1 MNETELPDL
10 KYLKHAQINKIL
22 WDKMIL
28 ESSNGLVY
36 GSTWYLDAV
45 TGDNWDALVSDDY
58 SWMMP
63 LPIKNKFGIQY
74 LPTPVFVQQLGI
86 FGPGPFTVELS
97 NHFIK
102 HLSANIKLIE
112 YQLNSDNLNP
122 SLAEFEIRSRT
133 NIIKKLPLE
142 RQTIISEF
150 SDNTQRNIK
159 KAEKMKVRF
168 GNASIRQMIKL
179 FQDYKEKEIS
189 GWDISHYNIL
199 DRLYNVCMLRKFGT
213 SIGAYNNNG
222 ELIAGAFITEWK
234 SRATFIF
241 SCNSPE
247 GKENG
252 ALPAL
257 IHHYMQQAPSQM
269 EIFDFEGS
277 DQEGLARFYMSFGSI
292 ETKYVHLKLNRL
304 PFYMRWLKP

>member
-1 MNETELPDL
+1 MNETELPEL
-10 KYLKHAQINKIL
+10 RYLKNAQINKVL
-22 WDKMIL
+22 WDKKML

-45 TGDNWDALVSDDY
+45 TDDNWNALVSDDY

-63 LPIKNKFGIQY
+63 LPIKKKYGFRY
-74 LPTPVFVQQLGI
+74 LPTPLFVQQLGI

-122 SLAEFEIRSRT
+122 SLSEFEIRSRT
-133 NIIKKLPLE
+133 NIIKKLPIQRE
-142 RQTIISEF
+142 TIISEF
-150 SDNTQRNIK
+150 SENTQRNIK
-159 KAEKMKVRF
+159 KAGKSNVHF

-179 FQDYKEKEIS
+179 FQNHKEKEIA
-189 GWDISHYNIL
+189 GWKTNHYNTL
-199 DRLYNVCMLRKFGT
+199 DRLYNMCMIRKYGA
-213 SIGAYNNNG
+213 SIGAYDNNG
-222 ELIAGAFITEWK
+222 ELIAGAFITEYK
-234 SRATFIF
+234 NRATFIF

-247 GKENG
+247 GKESG

-257 IHHYMQQAPSQM
+257 IHHYMQQAPSEI

>member
-1 MNETELPDL
+1 MNETELPEL
-10 KYLKHAQINKIL
+10 KFLRNAQINKIL
-22 WDKMIL
+22 WDQKML
-28 ESSNGLVY
+28 ESSNGLVCVN
-36 GSTWYLDAV
+36 TWYLDAV
-45 TGDNWDALVSDDY
+45 TNDNWDALVSNNY
-58 SWMMP
+58 EYMMP
-63 LPIKNKFGIQY
+63 LPIKNKFGIHY

-86 FGPGPFTVELS
+86 FGPGPFTTELS

-102 HLSANIKLIE
+102 HLSDNIKLIE
-112 YQLNSDNLNP
+112 YQLNTDNLNP
-122 SLAEFEIRSRT
+122 TLPEFEIRNRT

-142 RQTIISEF
+142 RHNIKTEF
-150 SDNTQRNIK
+150 NENTQRNIK
-159 KAEKMKVRF
+159 KAEKSNVHF

-179 FQDYKEKEIS
+179 FQDNKEKEIT
-189 GWDISHYNIL
+189 GWKTSHYNIL
-199 DRLYNVCMLRKFGT
+199 DRLYNGIMLRKHGE
-213 SIGAYNNNG
+213 SIGAYNNDG
-222 ELIAGAFITEWK
+222 ELIAGAFITEYK
-234 SRATFIF
+234 NRATFVF

-257 IHHYMQQAPSQM
+257 IHHYMQQAPSQI

-277 DQEGLARFYMSFGSI
+277 DNDGLARFYMSFGSI

>member
-1 MNETELPDL
+1 MNETDLPEL
-10 KYLKHAQINKIL
+10 KYLKNAQINKVL
-22 WDKMIL
+22 WDKKLL
-28 ESSNGLVY
+28 ESSNGLIY
-36 GSTWYLDAV
+36 GKSFYLDAV
-45 TGDNWDALVSDDY
+45 TGDNWDALVSEDY

-63 LPIKNKFGIQY
+63 LPIKKKIGFHY

-86 FGPGPFTVELS
+86 FGPGPFTSELS
-97 NHFIK
+97 DHFLK
-102 HLSANIKLIE
+102 HLSSNIQLIE
-112 YQLNSDNLNP
+112 YQMNAENSSP
-122 SLAEFEIRSRT
+122 SLPEFEIRTRT
-133 NIIKKLPLE
+133 NCIKRLPQD
-142 RQTIISEF
+142 RQNILSEF
-150 SDNTQRNIK
+150 SENTQRNIK
-159 KAEKMKVRF
+159 KAEKAKVHF
-168 GNASIRQMIKL
+168 SNASIRQMIKL

-189 GWDISHYNIL
+189 GWKISHYNIL
-199 DRLYNVCMLRKFGT
+199 DRIYNVCMLRKLGT
-213 SIGAYNNNG
+213 SIGAYNNFG

-234 SRATFIF
+234 NRATFIF

-247 GKENG
+247 GKESG

-257 IHHYMQQAPSQM
+257 IHHYMQQAPSEI

>member
-1 MNETELPDL
+1 MIETELPEL
-10 KYLKHAQINKIL
+10 RYLKNSQINKIL
-22 WDKMIL
+22 WDKKML

-45 TGDNWDALVSDDY
+45 TGDNWDALVSEDY

-63 LPIKNKFGIQY
+63 LPMKMKMGFRY

-86 FGPGPFTVELS
+86 FGPGPFTSELS
-97 NHFIK
+97 DHFLK
-102 HLSANIKLIE
+102 HLSPNIQLIE
-112 YQLNSDNLNP
+112 YQLNAENSSP
-122 SLAEFEIRSRT
+122 SLPEFKIRTRT
-133 NIIKKLPLE
+133 NCIKRLPQD
-142 RQTIISEF
+142 RQNILSEF
-150 SDNTQRNIK
+150 SENTQRNIK
-159 KAEKMKVRF
+159 KAGKVNVHF
-168 GNASIRQMIKL
+168 GIASIRQMIKL
-179 FQDYKEKEIS
+179 FQDHKEKEIS
-189 GWDISHYNIL
+189 GWKISHYNTL
-199 DRLYNVCMLRKFGT
+199 DRLYNVCMLRKYGA
-213 SIGAYNNNG
+213 SVGAYNNNG

-234 SRATFIF
+234 NRATFIF

-252 ALPAL
+252 ALAAL
-257 IHHYMQQAPSQM
+257 IHHYMQQAPN
-269 EIFDFEGS
+269 EIEVFDFEGS

>member
-1 MNETELPDL
+1 MNETVLPELR
-10 KYLKHAQINKIL
+10 YLKNARINRVL
-22 WDKMIL
+22 WDKKML

-45 TGDNWDALVSDDY
+45 TDDNWDALVSDDY
-58 SWMMP
+58 TWMMP
-63 LPIKNKFGIQY
+63 LPIKNKFGFRY
-74 LPTPVFVQQLGI
+74 LPTPLFVQQLGI
-86 FGPGPFTVELS
+86 FGPGPFTTELS

-102 HLSANIKLIE
+102 HLFANLKLIE
-112 YQLNSDNLNP
+112 YQLNTENISPNIP
-122 SLAEFEIRSRT
+122 GFEIRNRR
-133 NIIKKLPLE
+133 NIIKKLAFD
-142 RQTIISEF
+142 RHTILSEF
-150 SDNTQRNIK
+150 NENTQRNIK
-159 KAEKMKVRF
+159 KAEKSNVHF
-168 GNASIRQMIKL
+168 GNASVRQMIKL

-189 GWDISHYNIL
+189 GWKTSYYNTL
-199 DRLYNVCMLRKFGT
+199 DRLYNMCMIRKYGA

-222 ELIAGAFITEWK
+222 ELVAGAFITEYK
-234 SRATFIF
+234 NRATFIF

-257 IHHYMQQAPSQM
+257 IHHYMQQAPSQI